1 MRILGIDYGSK
12 KIGLAISDET
22 QTIAMPLKVIDSNED
37 AVDAINT
44 IVKENNVKRIVI
56 GLPITLSGTK
66 GKRALETEEFI
77 DKLKNVLDIE
87 IVEWDERLSTRFS
100 ERILNKANVKGRKN
114 KKKVID
120 KIAATFILQGYL
132 DSL

>member
-1 MRILGIDYGSK
+1 MKILGIDYGTK

-22 QTIAMPLKVIDSNED
+22 NTIAMPLEVINCDENVFDRIKE
-37 AVDAINT
+37 
-44 IVKENNVKRIVI
+44 IVENNGVERVVV
-56 GLPITLSGTK
+56 GLPITLSGNK
-66 GKRALETEEFI
+66 GKRAQETEEFVS
-77 DKLKNVLDIE
+77 KLKDTIDVD

-100 ERILNKANVKGRKN
+100 ERILNKANVKGRKR
-114 KKKVID
+114 KKQVID

>member
-1 MRILGIDYGSK
+1 MKVLGIDYGTK
-12 KIGLAISDET
+12 KIGLAISDDT
-22 QTIAMPLKVIDSNED
+22 NIIAMPLNVIDCNENVFEKIKD
-37 AVDAINT
+37 IIKNNKVEK
-44 IVKENNVKRIVI
+44 IVV
-56 GLPITLSGTK
+56 GLPITLSGNK
-66 GKRALETEEFI
+66 GKRVQETEEFI
-77 DKLKNVLDIE
+77 KKLKETVNIS

-100 ERILNKANVKGRKN
+100 ERILNSANVKGRKK